1 MQIKDRW
8 TYKVLWDGECD
19 NIREELEA
27 AAKAGANLD
36 RANLDGANLDGA
48 NLDRAN
54 LVGASLY
61 RASLDGASLDRANLV
76 GASLDGASLDRAS
89 LDRASLDGASL
100 VGASLYSAS
109 LDGAG
114 LVGASLYRA
123 NLDGANLDG
132 VKNPPIDSH
141 DFWAELLLR
150 AAGDDLRRRMVAGL
164 VLVSRDWC
172 WPRMMKLMT
181 GELAQDWQE
190 WAGAVFWHWPEMCR
204 NKGLPE
210 IVPAANT
217 AGVAS

>member
-19 NIREELEA
+19 NIREELMA
-27 AAKAGANLD
+27 AAKAGASL
-36 RANLDGANLDGA
+36 AGASLAGANLDGA
-48 NLDRAN
+48 
-54 LVGASLY
+54 S
-61 RASLDGASLDRANLV
+61 LV
-76 GASLDGASLDRAS
+76 GASLDGASL
-89 LDRASLDGASL
+89 
-100 VGASLYSAS
+100 VSAS
-109 LDGAG
+109 LD
-114 LVGASLYRA
+114 GASLYRA
-123 NLDGANLDG
+123 NLNGASLDG

-210 IVPAANT
+210 IVPAAT
-217 AGVAS
+217 TPAEVR